1 MFMAKPKSLQ
11 ETRKTS
17 AMFGTFSPY
26 SFSPYSIDAIC
37 MGSLSCAES
46 TPPRAIP
53 TKNIAANI
61 TAIAPS
67 FRGGLSLPICLSK
80 SSWSV
85 RSILMSPF
93 LFIGNVCS

>member
-17 AMFGTFSPY
+17 AMFGT
-26 SFSPYSIDAIC
+26 FSPYSIDAIC

-80 SSWSV
+80 SSWSR